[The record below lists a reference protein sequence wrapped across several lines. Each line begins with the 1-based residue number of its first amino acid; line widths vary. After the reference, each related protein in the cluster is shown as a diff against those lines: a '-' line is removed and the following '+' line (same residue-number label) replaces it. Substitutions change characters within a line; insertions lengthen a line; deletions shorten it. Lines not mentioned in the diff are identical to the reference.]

1 MFLNFS
7 NEEFKKAKVK
17 LTEPV
22 SHLKKMSFKSFA
34 AQTEKLWNEVEKI
47 AKMKENSLLK
57 N

>member
-34 AQTEKLWNEVEKI
+34 AQTKNFEMKLK
-47 AKMKENSLLK
+47 KLQR
-57 N
+57 

>member
-7 NEEFKKAKVK
+7 NEEFKKEKVK

-34 AQTEKLWNEVEKI
+34 AQTEKL
-47 AKMKENSLLK
+47 
-57 N
+57 